1 MVLGERTVRYQTVHD
16 VIPVGDYRGS
26 FKDIVFWVERNNIE
40 LFNLV
45 VTYGDGQR
53 EKVDTR
59 LVFDEGTRS
68 RVIHLEG
75 FRRRISSIAFQY
87 RTVGN
92 WLEGRARVVVYGIR
106 ESCCVSGARE
116 ASQGRLTGF
125 LSGRP
130 GPAWAYVKSSF
141 SPCEPM

>member
-1 MVLGERTVRYQTVHD
+1 MKQLVAIAVLCLLATSAFSEGNPANGVVLGERTVSYRTERD
-16 VIPVGDYRGS
+16 VIPVGDYKGS

-53 EKVDTR
+53 EKIETR

-68 RVIHLEG
+68 RIIHLEG
-75 FRRRISSIAFQY
+75 FRRHIRSVAFQY

-106 ESCCVSGARE
+106 
-116 ASQGRLTGF
+116 
-125 LSGRP
+125 
-130 GPAWAYVKSSF
+130 
-141 SPCEPM
+141 

>member
-1 MVLGERTVRYQTVHD
+1 MKHLMAIAALALLATSAFSQGVPGNGVVLGERTVRFQAERD
-16 VIPVGDYRGS
+16 VIPVGGYEGA
-26 FKDIVFWVERNNIE
+26 FKEIFFWVERNNIE

-53 EKVDTR
+53 EKIGTR

-87 RTVGN
+87 RTAGN

-106 ESCCVSGARE
+106 
-116 ASQGRLTGF
+116 
-125 LSGRP
+125 
-130 GPAWAYVKSSF
+130 
-141 SPCEPM
+141 

>member
-1 MVLGERTVRYQTVHD
+1 MKQLMAIAALCLLATSAFSQGMPNGMILGERTVSYRTERD
-16 VIPVGDYRGS
+16 VIPVGDYKGS
-26 FKDIVFWVERNNIE
+26 FRDIAFWVERNNVE

-53 EKVDTR
+53 EKIETR
-59 LVFDEGTRS
+59 LVFDQGTRS
-68 RVIHLEG
+68 RVIHLAG

-106 ESCCVSGARE
+106 
-116 ASQGRLTGF
+116 
-125 LSGRP
+125 
-130 GPAWAYVKSSF
+130 
-141 SPCEPM
+141 